1 MKKKALSLLLA
12 LALCLTLL
20 PTAALAAKDTPEPEQ
35 AETAPVPQ
43 EEPAP
48 GAEEEPPAEEEQEE
62 APAQEAEEVPVP
74 EEQAAPTAEPAP
86 LAADTMNVGVYL
98 RTLDSQQTDS
108 PSKSNF
114 VNIPT
119 DQLKAL
125 GLVQYYDSDRYG
137 YWISYGT
144 LQSAVAASY
153 EQATCARDS
162 DEVQAV
168 VNELGGVK
176 TNSGITMSLPAAP
189 ALTWDT
195 LSWSDSSWHLNGEL
209 HFYTVTLAL
218 NYTGA
223 DSSDASLTRY
233 ELVGTATSSGLP
245 EDPSRSDYTFAGW
258 YTEADGGEKVTAIPV
273 LTGNVTYYAHWTET
287 DQPAGGHPDH
297 PICGMTC
304 DHEPKHPSLHWTPI
318 SSKDAL
324 LHAAGGTENA
334 KNYYY
339 LTDDITLDEAWS
351 PNPYIVLDLC
361 GHDIIQA
368 NTSNARVIYIEN
380 NSSLTITDCQ
390 DSGEITHVNGTMGCG
405 VQVHSGTFTMFG
417 GTISGNTSSSS
428 GGGVLLSA
436 ASSDTAAFNM
446 YGGTISGNTAGNKG
460 GGVCMFANSSFTLY
474 DGTISGNTA
483 VEGGGVY
490 VNEDRTFT
498 MSGGTISNNRAYNED
513 NRTYGGGVCS
523 DGTFIMDG
531 GTVSGNTATEGGGV
545 YVGYGKAAFS
555 MTAGTIEKNTAV
567 DGGGVSNN
575 GTFTMSG
582 GTIGGTDLTAANT
595 ASNEGGGV
603 RNAVTFTMSGSA
615 AVTCNKAAGNKRDS
629 RDGEGGGVFNNGTFT
644 MSGSASVSGNQA
656 VRAEDC
662 PEDETNIGTGG
673 GVYNNNGTFTL
684 ESGSVSGNT
693 AAIGAGGVYNYSNF
707 IMKGGTVS
715 DNQVTNENC
724 YGGGVFNYSAFTM
737 SGGTISGN
745 RAGFGGGIYQ
755 GGSKMELNGG
765 TVRENTAVKS
775 GGGLFYA
782 DDATLNGVVITG
794 NTAGENGGGTWPGYV
809 DNITLTLSGATQVWG
824 NAKGGNMYVRSSQ
837 PLTIGTLA
845 SGAKL
850 GVTTNRTPQSDNESI
865 VIATGANEGDAAY
878 FQSDASGFQ
887 VAYESGKLVL
897 KKGGS
902 DTPASHTHD
911 LCGET
916 HQNIGDHTAA
926 EEVTFATELKM
937 DNGTLMKGGS
947 EWTKSTIKRAD
958 GGADSSAGY
967 ALTEGAYY
975 LDTDLTL
982 TGAAIL
988 IDGDVKLCLNG
999 HTIDRANN
1007 TGAVDYVIWV
1017 LGKNAHLTLTD
1028 CVGGGELTGGKYGG
1042 VDIFGSCTLDM
1053 FGGIITGNEYN
1064 GGVNVGQG
1072 GTFNMYGGKITGNS
1086 AEYSGGG
1093 VRDCGTVNMYGG
1105 EITGNSA
1112 KNYGGGVYV
1121 DSYPWV
1127 SFKISGA
1134 AKITGNT
1141 DNDGAANNVYLS
1153 VGKTF
1158 VLGSGFTRD
1167 TDIGVTTAVL
1177 PEKDKPVTVATG
1189 AGELDYTSV
1198 IKSDNSDYEIK
1209 QTGST
1214 LVLAISGDDGGKTD
1228 AGVSISAPTAKTYG
1242 DGAFTVT
1249 AKAANSGAAELW
1261 GWQSSDPS
1269 VLKVS
1274 DISGAAV
1281 TIEVVGAGSA
1291 TLTATYT
1298 STTTEGRAT
1307 VNITVGKAAVT
1318 VAAKDQSIYVGGTAP
1333 DLSAPTAGTHY
1344 TVSGLVGGDTLTGT
1358 LTMAYQK
1365 NGETVTP
1372 DTSKA
1377 GTYDIVISGVSEP
1390 AGGNYEPIVLRSGTL
1405 TVTNRASSSGGGSS
1419 TPTYPVNVPS
1429 KAANG
1434 SVSSSVKNAS
1444 KGSTVTVT
1452 VRPDSGYVLDELTV
1466 TDKDGNFLKLTDKGS
1481 GVYTFTMP
1489 AGKVAVS
1496 ASFVKETETSSFGD
1510 VPADAYYREAVKWA
1524 AEQGI
1529 TGGTSATTF
1538 SPADGCTRA
1547 QIVTFLWRAAGSP
1560 EPKNTA
1566 SFADVPADAYYAK
1579 AVAWAVENGIALG
1592 TTDTAF
1598 SPDAPCTR
1606 AQAVTFLYRLV
1617 QSEGKGF
1624 TGAWMFLLPFTD
1636 TPEWAYES
1644 VAWCYMNGITLGTT
1658 DTTFSPAQGCTRAQ
1672 IVTFLWRLYTGK

>member
-20 PTAALAAKDTPEPEQ
+20 PTAALAAEDTPEPEQ
-35 AETAPVPQ
+35 AETVPVPQ
-43 EEPAP
+43 EEPDP

-74 EEQAAPTAEPAP
+74 EEQAAPAAEPAP
-86 LAADTMNVGVYL
+86 LAAGTVNVGVYL

-114 VNIPT
+114 VNIPM

-125 GLVQYYDSDRYG
+125 GLFKYYDSDRYG

-144 LQSAVAASY
+144 LQSAAAASY
-153 EQATCARDS
+153 EQATCARGS
-162 DEVQAV
+162 DKVQAV
-168 VNELGGVK
+168 VDELGGVK
-176 TNSGITMSLPAAP
+176 TNSGITMSLPTAP

-195 LSWSDSSWHLNGEL
+195 LSWSNSSWHLNGEL
-209 HFYTVTLAL
+209 HFYTVTLDL

-223 DSSDASLTRY
+223 DSPAASLTRY
-233 ELVGTATSSGLP
+233 ELMGTATSSGLP
-245 EDPSRSDYTFAGW
+245 EAPSRSDYTFAGW
-258 YTEADGGEKVTAIPV
+258 YTEADGGEKVSAIPV

-287 DQPAGGHPDH
+287 DQPAGEHPDH

-304 DHEPKHPSLHWTPI
+304 DHEPKHPSLHWMPI

-339 LTDDITLDEAWS
+339 LTDNITLDNAWS

-361 GHDIIQA
+361 GHDIVQA
-368 NTSNARVIYIEN
+368 NTSSNARVIYIEN

-390 DSGEITHVNGTMGCG
+390 GSGKITHADDTTGCG
-405 VQVHSGTFTMFG
+405 VEVHSGTFTMFG
-417 GTISGNTSSSS
+417 GSITDNTSSSS
-428 GGGVLLSA
+428 GGGVLLRA
-436 ASSDTAAFNM
+436 AGSDTAAFNM
-446 YGGTISGNTAGNKG
+446 YGGTISGNTAGSKG

-483 VEGGGVY
+483 AEGGGVY

-513 NRTYGGGVCS
+513 NRTIGGGVCS
-523 DGTFIMDG
+523 DGTFIMSG

-545 YVGYGKAAFS
+545 FVGYDKAAFT

-595 ASNEGGGV
+595 ASDEGGGV

-644 MSGSASVSGNQA
+644 MSG
-656 VRAEDC
+656 
-662 PEDETNIGTGG
+662 
-673 GVYNNNGTFTL
+673 
-684 ESGSVSGNT
+684 
-693 AAIGAGGVYNYSNF
+693 
-707 IMKGGTVS
+707 
-715 DNQVTNENC
+715 
-724 YGGGVFNYSAFTM
+724 
-737 SGGTISGN
+737 GTISGN
-745 RAGFGGGIYQ
+745 RAGFGGGIYH

-794 NTAGENGGGTWPGYV
+794 NTAGENGGGTWQGYV

-824 NAKGGNMYVRSSQ
+824 NVKGGNMYVRSSQ

-845 SGAKL
+845 SGAKF

-865 VIATGANEGDAAY
+865 VIATGASEGDAAY

-947 EWTKSTIKRAD
+947 EWTKSTVKRAD

-1017 LGKNAHLTLTD
+1017 LGKNNAHLTLTD
-1028 CVGGGELTGGKYGG
+1028 CVGGGKLTGGKYGG

-1093 VRDCGTVNMYGG
+1093 VYDCGTVSMYGG
-1105 EITGNSA
+1105 EISGNSA

-1127 SFKISGA
+1127 SFKVSGA

-1177 PEKDKPVTVATG
+1177 PEADKPVTVATG
-1189 AGELDYTSV
+1189 AGELNYTSV
-1198 IKSDNSDYEIK
+1198 IKSDSSDYEIK

-1261 GWQSSDPS
+1261 GWRSSDPS

-1274 DISGAAV
+1274 DISGAAA

-1298 STTTEGRAT
+1298 STTTEGQAT

-1318 VAAKDQSIYVGGTAP
+1318 VAAKDQSIYVGGTAL

-1344 TVSGLVGGDTLTGT
+1344 TVSGLVGDDTLTGT

-1365 NGETVTP
+1365 NGEAVTP

-1405 TVTNRASSSGGGSS
+1405 TVANRASSSGGGSS
-1419 TPTYPVNVPS
+1419 TPTYPVNVPG
-1429 KAANG
+1429 KVENG
-1434 SVSSSVKNAS
+1434 AVTVSPKNAS

-1452 VRPDSGYVLDELTV
+1452 VKPDSGYVLDKLTV
-1466 TDKDGNFLKLTDKGS
+1466 TDKDSNSLKLTDKGS

-1510 VPADAYYREAVKWA
+1510 VPTDAYYYEAMKWA
-1524 AEQGI
+1524 AEQGV

-1538 SPADGCTRA
+1538 GPADGCTRA

-1560 EPKNTA
+1560 APKATA

-1579 AVAWAVENGIALG
+1579 AVAWAVENGIVLG

-1606 AQAVTFLYRLV
+1606 AQAVTFLYRFV

-1624 TGAWMFLLPFTD
+1624 TGAWMFPLPFTD

-1644 VAWCYMNGITLGTT
+1644 VAWCYMNGITLGTS
-1658 DTTFSPAQGCTRAQ
+1658 DTTFSPADGCTRAQ
-1672 IVTFLWRLYTGK
+1672 IVTFLWRLYTGQ